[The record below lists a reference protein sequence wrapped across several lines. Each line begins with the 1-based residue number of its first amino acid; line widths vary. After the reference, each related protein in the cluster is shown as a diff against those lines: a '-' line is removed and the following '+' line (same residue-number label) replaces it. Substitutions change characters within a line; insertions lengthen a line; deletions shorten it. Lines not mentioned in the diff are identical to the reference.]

1 MQDELLRIVEKRL
14 AADKADRQEWS
25 LHVLA
30 ACEGEATLNDVLGVG
45 AAAARQRTAFAT
57 PLAAHKPVG
66 AYLKSI
72 EVEGFRG
79 VGPARRL
86 ELTPG
91 PGLTLVV
98 GRIWPRTS
106 RRSAAMLTSRPA
118 SSPRPAWCTPSSP
131 ATPWCTA
138 PGWGNRPSA

>member
-1 MQDELLRIVEKRL
+1 MQPELLRLVEERL

-30 ACEGEATLNDVLGVG
+30 ACEGEATLNDVLGGG
-45 AAAARQRTAFAT
+45 AAAARQRTAFAA
-57 PLAAHKPVG
+57 PASAHEPVG
-66 AYLKSI
+66 AFLKSI

-86 ELTPG
+86 ELAPG

-98 GRIWPRTS
+98 GPEW
-106 RRSAAMLTSRPA
+106 L
-118 SSPRPAWCTPSSP
+118 
-131 ATPWCTA
+131 
-138 PGWGNRPSA
+138 G